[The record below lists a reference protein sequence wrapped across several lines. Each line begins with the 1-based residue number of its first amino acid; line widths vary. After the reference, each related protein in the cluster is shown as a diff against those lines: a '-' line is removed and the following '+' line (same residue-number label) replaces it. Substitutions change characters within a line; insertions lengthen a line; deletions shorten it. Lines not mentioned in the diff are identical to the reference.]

1 MKFRPNSKRATLAT
15 TFLFITTGLQVVSVI
30 SAVLQWLLLKDI
42 KNGSNVTI
50 EAISANDMREGI
62 IGIVLTIVYI
72 ATIVVFIQWFRR
84 AYFNLHL
91 RASGLRY
98 SEGWAAGAWFI
109 PVFNLFGPYRIFNDL
124 ISKSKEVLQ
133 KNGITERI
141 ELSMNQ
147 LNAYWLFWVVGNI
160 IANVSFRKAMKQ
172 NIDDLLV
179 ATTTDIISSVFS
191 IVAGIL
197 LISIIQKY
205 NQVEPLLENM
215 KSEIDSIGE
224 GD

>member
-1 MKFRPNSKRATLAT
+1 MNFRPNSKRATLAK
-15 TFLFITTGLQVVSVI
+15 TFLFITIGLQVVSI
-30 SAVLQWLLLKDI
+30 FSAAMQWILLNDI
-42 KNGSNVTI
+42 KNGAGVNMDS
-50 EAISANDMREGI
+50 ISANDMREGI

-91 RASGLRY
+91 RASGLQY
-98 SEGWAAGAWFI
+98 SEGWAAGAWFV
-109 PVFNLFGPYRIFNDL
+109 PVFNLFAPYKIFKDL
-124 ISKSKEVLQ
+124 ITKSKDVLQ
-133 KNGITERI
+133 KNGITERV
-141 ELSMNQ
+141 EFSMNQ

-172 NIDDLLV
+172 NLDDLLV

-191 IVAGIL
+191 VVAGIL

>member
-42 KNGSNVTI
+42 KNGSNVTT

>member
-1 MKFRPNSKRATLAT
+1 M
-15 TFLFITTGLQVVSVI
+15 QW
-30 SAVLQWLLLKDI
+30 VLLNDI
-42 KNGSNVTI
+42 KNGAGVNMDS
-50 EAISANDMREGI
+50 ISANDMREGI

-91 RASGLRY
+91 RASGLQY
-98 SEGWAAGAWFI
+98 SEGWAAGAWFV
-109 PVFNLFGPYRIFNDL
+109 PVFNLFAPYKIFKDL
-124 ISKSKEVLQ
+124 ITKSKEVLQ
-133 KNGITERI
+133 KNGITERV
-141 ELSMNQ
+141 EFSMNQ

-172 NIDDLLV
+172 NLDDLLV
-179 ATTTDIISSVFS
+179 ATSTDIISSLFS
-191 IVAGIL
+191 VVAGIL
-197 LISIIQKY
+197 LISIIHKY

-224 GD
+224 GE